1 MFSGRTLQRYL
12 AYLRIIFATGTAVL
26 FLLVAILYEPQTI
39 VQSGT
44 ALWATAVTS
53 TDSLTIKILF
63 IAMPVV
69 IAILVAYLRRYFP
82 RISNWIG
89 IFFTIAFVTVYI
101 GSTYLPHTALFIV
114 ALGGGVLALIFR
126 HINTDVYHIV
136 ATSLTGGCVFS
147 SLVTRFYYLPLWI
160 GILLALGGSALGI
173 IMQRYEYR
181 KEQKPD
187 A

>member
-1 MFSGRTLQRYL
+1 
-12 AYLRIIFATGTAVL
+12 
-26 FLLVAILYEPQTI
+26 
-39 VQSGT
+39 
-44 ALWATAVTS
+44 
-53 TDSLTIKILF
+53 
-63 IAMPVV
+63 
-69 IAILVAYLRRYFP
+69 
-82 RISNWIG
+82 
-89 IFFTIAFVTVYI
+89 VTVYI

-160 GILLALGGSALGI
+160 GILLALVGSALGI